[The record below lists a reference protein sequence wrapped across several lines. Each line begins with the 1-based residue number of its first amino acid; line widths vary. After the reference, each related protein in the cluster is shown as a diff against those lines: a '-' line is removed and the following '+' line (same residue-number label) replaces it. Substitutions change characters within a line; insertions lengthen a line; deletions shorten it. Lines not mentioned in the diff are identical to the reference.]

1 MDEDITQRQQSPG
14 RILNV
19 VVFGDTADEV
29 ELAALDEAR
38 AFFGDGRQ
46 LEIVP
51 DYKVSGTIP
60 LDGTDKKYRA
70 AVNVRTVEPMSET

>member
-1 MDEDITQRQQSPG
+1 MNEDITQRQQSPG

-19 VVFGDTADEV
+19 VVFGDTADEI

-38 AFFGDGRQ
+38 AFFGGSRQ

-60 LDGTDKKYRA
+60 QDGTDKNYRA
-70 AVNVRTVEPMSET
+70 AVNVRTVEP

>member
-19 VVFGDTADEV
+19 TVFGDTADEI

-38 AFFGDGRQ
+38 AFFGGSRQ

-51 DYKVSGTIP
+51 DYKVSGTIIH
-60 LDGTDKKYRA
+60 DRTDKKYRA
-70 AVNVRTVEPMSET
+70 GVNVRAVEP

>member
-1 MDEDITQRQQSPG
+1 MDEDITQRQRPAG

-19 VVFGDTADEV
+19 TVFGDTADEI

-38 AFFGDGRQ
+38 TFFGDSRQ

-60 LDGTDKKYRA
+60 HDGTDKKYRA
-70 AVNVRTVEPMSET
+70 GVNVRTVEP